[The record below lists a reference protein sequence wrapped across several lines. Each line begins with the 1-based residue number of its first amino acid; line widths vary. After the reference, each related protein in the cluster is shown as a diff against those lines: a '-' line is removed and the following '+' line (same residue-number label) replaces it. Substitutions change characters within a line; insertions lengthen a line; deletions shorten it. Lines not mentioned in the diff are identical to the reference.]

1 MLKFVL
7 HSYYEEL
14 KKMSPKRKTVNAN
27 VKQNGT
33 ACWLPAT
40 QRHRVA
46 ASHKVGMGM
55 VINGLILIRIF
66 LGSYYIQDLND
77 CY

>member
-1 MLKFVL
+1 
-7 HSYYEEL
+7 
-14 KKMSPKRKTVNAN
+14 MSPKRKTVNAN

-46 ASHKVGMGM
+46 ASHKVGMGKDLY
-55 VINGLILIRIF
+55 VYGIF
-66 LGSYYIQDLND
+66 VVFVDSF
-77 CY
+77 